1 MPDPSRLRD
10 STQIVLPCR
19 ELAGIREEL
28 CEEFTVTIVE
38 SEPGAVNAD
47 PTDDADGAT
56 AASGGDAGGA
66 ARSAADGDCSGKR
79 CRIVGSPTV
88 IKAVGDYL
96 ARRGVSLP

>member
-10 STQIVLPCR
+10 STQIVVPCR
-19 ELAGIREEL
+19 ELAGVREEL
-28 CEEFTVTIVE
+28 CEEFTVTVVE
-38 SEPGAVNAD
+38 SALKTAD
-47 PTDDADGAT
+47 GDAGNDDDADADT
-56 AASGGDAGGA
+56 DTEAGDA
-66 ARSAADGDCSGKR
+66 DGKH

>member
-10 STQIVLPCR
+10 STQIVVPCR

-38 SEPGAVNAD
+38 SVPGAV
-47 PTDDADGAT
+47 DGSGE
-56 AASGGDAGGA
+56 SGGDAA
-66 ARSAADGDCSGKR
+66 DADAADGKR

>member
-19 ELAGIREEL
+19 ELAGVREEL

-38 SEPGAVNAD
+38 SAPE
-47 PTDDADGAT
+47 AT
-56 AASGGDAGGA
+56 GGDGERGERGGEAAAAG
-66 ARSAADGDCSGKR
+66 GKR